1 MLLCPTI
8 QIIKLVRLRTNA
20 DKRALTR
27 GRPPPSARDDSSGN
41 GQRAR
46 ATQRRLFHF
55 EGIIGAL
62 RY

>member
-8 QIIKLVRLRTNA
+8 QIIKLVGLRTNA

-27 GRPPPSARDDSSGN
+27 GRPPSARDDSSGN